1 MPLRAVTLDAGG
13 TLIEVAEPVG
23 ATYARVAGRHG
34 IPLDARELERR
45 FREAFAAA
53 SPLAFPGV
61 PPTQLA
67 AAEQGWWEAV
77 VRRAF
82 GASAHHPAFSAC
94 FAELYG
100 HYARKDAWH
109 VFPDVAATL
118 RTLRTRRLR
127 LAVLSNFDR
136 RLVTLLA
143 DLGLA
148 PLIDHVVLSTAAGA
162 AKPDV
167 AAFRTALAILH
178 TSAEETLHVGDS
190 IAEDVE
196 GARAAGFHAV
206 LLDRSGLGESVPP
219 HVATIVGLTQLPT
232 LADALA

>member
-23 ATYARVAGRHG
+23 TTYARVAGRHG
-34 IPLDARELERR
+34 IPLEAHELERR
-45 FREAFAAA
+45 FREAFTAAP
-53 SPLAFPGV
+53 PLAFPGIRH
-61 PPTQLA
+61 PQLA
-67 AAEQGWWEAV
+67 AAERGWWEAV

-94 FAELYG
+94 FAELYA

-118 RTLRTRRLR
+118 RALRARSLR

-178 TSAEETLHVGDS
+178 TSAEETLHVGDG

-206 LLDRSGLGESVPP
+206 LLDRRGVGKTVPP
-219 HVATIVGLTQLPT
+219 QVSTIVSLTQLPT
-232 LADALA
+232 LVAALA

>member
-34 IPLDARELERR
+34 IPLEAHELERR
-45 FREAFAAA
+45 FREAFTAAP
-53 SPLAFPGV
+53 PLAFPGIRHA
-61 PPTQLA
+61 QLA

-82 GASAHHPAFSAC
+82 GVSAHHPAFSAC
-94 FAELYG
+94 FAELYA

>member
-45 FREAFAAA
+45 CREAFAAA

-109 VFPDVAATL
+109 VFPDVAPAL
-118 RTLRTRRLR
+118 RALRARGLR

-148 PLIDHVVLSTAAGA
+148 PLLDHVVHSTAAGA
-162 AKPDV
+162 AKPEL

-178 TSAEETLHVGDS
+178 ASAEETLHVGDGL
-190 IAEDVE
+190 AEDVE
-196 GARAAGFHAV
+196 GARAAGFHAI
-206 LLDRSGLGESVPP
+206 LLDRSGMREPIAWHVP
-219 HVATIVGLTQLPT
+219 TIASLTQLPT
-232 LADALA
+232 LVAPLG